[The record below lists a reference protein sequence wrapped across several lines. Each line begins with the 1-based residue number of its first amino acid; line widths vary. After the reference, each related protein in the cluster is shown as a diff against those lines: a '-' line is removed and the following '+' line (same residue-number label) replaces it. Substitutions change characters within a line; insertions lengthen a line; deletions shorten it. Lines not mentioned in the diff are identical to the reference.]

1 MVDWMINVFREIK
14 DFSIKT
20 LFLSVA
26 ILDSFLEET
35 QKQKISIEDDLLY
48 LLGLGSIFIASKY
61 EEVHPLSCD

>member
-1 MVDWMINVFREIK
+1 MVNWIINVFRLIK
-14 DFSIKT
+14 VFSAKT

-35 QKQKISIEDDLLY
+35 QKQNEHIEEDLLY

>member
-1 MVDWMINVFREIK
+1 MIDWMINVFRVIK
-14 DFSIKT
+14 DFSAKT

-35 QKQKISIEDDLLY
+35 QKQDISIKDDLLY

-61 EEVHPLSCD
+61 EEVHSLSCD

>member
-1 MVDWMINVFREIK
+1 MIDWMINVFRVIK

-35 QKQKISIEDDLLY
+35 QKQDISIEDDLLY

>member
-1 MVDWMINVFREIK
+1 MVNWIINVFSVIK
-14 DFSIKT
+14 DISTKT

-35 QKQKISIEDDLLY
+35 QKQNMHIEDDLLY

>member
-61 EEVHPLSCD
+61 EEVNPLSCD